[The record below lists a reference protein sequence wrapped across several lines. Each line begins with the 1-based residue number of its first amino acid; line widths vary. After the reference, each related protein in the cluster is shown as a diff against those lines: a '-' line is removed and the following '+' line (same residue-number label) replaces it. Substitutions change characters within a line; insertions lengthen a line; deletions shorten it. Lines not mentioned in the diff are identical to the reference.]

1 MILKCDNE
9 PGAKELQDAVSAPQ
23 LGAEVSP
30 LGPLAG
36 NHSGNGRAEVAVWE
50 VRTLSESKQGR

>member
-9 PGAKELQDAVSAPQ
+9 PGLKELQDAVSASQ

-36 NHSGNGRAEVAVWE
+36 NHSGNGREVAVWE
-50 VRTLSESKQGR
+50 VRTLSESQQGR